1 MKFIFP
7 QNYNFKNKILG
18 IIDYSVAIFNILWD
32 LFIIFLL
39 HFIFSDITLKIIFL
53 IIFGF
58 PVLLLSI
65 SGIHG
70 ENLIYI
76 LIYFLKFLF
85 RQKIIFYTKTNK
97 IR

>member
-39 HFIFSDITLKIIFL
+39 HFIFL

-76 LIYFLKFLF
+76 LIYFFKFLF
-85 RQKIIFYTKTNK
+85 KQKIIFYTKTNK